1 MCAHWKLPSPPPT
14 PETETSVTSDLG
26 FSPPSSGAAKPPR
39 PLSVVRGQRHSCR
52 PSLGLGASSQLWGG
66 VGSREAGQ
74 AGTHRELL
82 GDRPAVVSTASPCLQ
97 MFIKACEPRPLAL
110 PCGFWSC
117 FQPPESEVSDSIGR
131 SLGAVTPA
139 SNYRFPAHYSSRLPS
154 GSRWSLR
161 ITSLFK

>member
-1 MCAHWKLPSPPPT
+1 MHTGSSLPPPPT

-26 FSPPSSGAAKPPR
+26 FPPPSSGATKPPR
-39 PLSVVRGQRHSCR
+39 PLSVVQGQRHSCR
-52 PSLGLGASSQLWGG
+52 PSLGPGASSQLWGG
-66 VGSREAGQ
+66 VGSRVAGQ

-82 GDRPAVVSTASPCLQ
+82 GDRPAVVSTESSCLQ
-97 MFIKACEPRPLAL
+97 MFIKACGPRPLAL

-117 FQPPESEVSDSIGR
+117 FQPPESEVSDSTGR